1 MTVNLTEAEA
11 IMLLESVA
19 RRLDEVRDAGWMA
32 KRERNIR
39 LEALW
44 SAAGKIRESMRGGY
58 ETDELQH
65 GG

>member
-1 MTVNLTEAEA
+1 
-11 IMLLESVA
+11 MLLESVA
-19 RRLDEVRDAGWMA
+19 RRLDEVREAQWMA

-58 ETDELQH
+58 ETNELQH